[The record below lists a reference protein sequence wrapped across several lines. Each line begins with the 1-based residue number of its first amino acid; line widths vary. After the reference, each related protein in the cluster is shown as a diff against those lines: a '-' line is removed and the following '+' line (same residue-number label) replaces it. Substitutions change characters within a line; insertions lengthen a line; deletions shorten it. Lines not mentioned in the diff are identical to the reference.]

1 MARRTTT
8 PKRPAPRRRTTEAT
22 DNIFVDLGFPP
33 LEAASLQIRARLM
46 AEIIRVIRSRKLTQ
60 AAAAK
65 LLGVS
70 QPRISDLMR
79 AKVDK
84 FSSDAL
90 IEMLALAGI
99 ELEVTAHR
107 KRSVA

>member
-1 MARRTTT
+1 MRAEV
-8 PKRPAPRRRTTEAT
+8 PR
-22 DNIFVDLGFPP
+22 VG
-33 LEAASLQIRARLM
+33 
-46 AEIIRVIRSRKLTQ
+46 
-60 AAAAK
+60 
-65 LLGVS
+65 
-70 QPRISDLMR
+70 DLMR

-90 IEMLALAGI
+90 IEMLARAGF

>member
-1 MARRTTT
+1 M
-8 PKRPAPRRRTTEAT
+8 
-22 DNIFVDLGFPP
+22 
-33 LEAASLQIRARLM
+33 RA
-46 AEIIRVIRSRKLTQ
+46 EV
-60 AAAAK
+60 
-65 LLGVS
+65 
-70 QPRISDLMR
+70 PRISDLMR
-79 AKVDK
+79 AKVEK